1 MPMLLGALVTS
12 YSSYAQQR
20 TVKGMVTTADDPLGL
35 PGVNILLKG
44 TKVGTVTDVDGKY
57 SINIPDGSSTLVFS
71 MIGFENQEVDIGTRS
86 LIDVILNE
94 DISALDEV
102 VVVGYGTV
110 KKSDLTGSVGVLK
123 NEDFNAGVITS
134 AEQLLAGKIPGV
146 QVVQNSAEPGG
157 AISVNIRGVGSVNSG
172 NSPLYVIDGLPM
184 DNSLAV
190 SGSGS
195 NFDQKTGRNPLASLN
210 PQDIES
216 IEVLKD
222 ASSTAIYGARG
233 ANGVVIITTKKGFKG
248 GLKTNYD
255 FYLGV
260 QNVSKRLDILNPQ
273 EYQSILNS
281 IIESGGGSE
290 GESVQKLQG
299 GGTNWQD
306 EIYQENA
313 SVQSHNLSFTGG
325 NEKTQFY
332 AGLNYFDQNGVV
344 KNSSYERFGIRLNL
358 EHKVTNK
365 FVLGTAL
372 NSTYTKD
379 TYFPSGFSINEG
391 AGVLYSAYN
400 YDPTI
405 SPYSEDG
412 SYNRSSFMTMDSPL
426 ALINGKTSSSNG
438 YRTFGTFYMEYLF
451 SKELSARINLGGD
464 INTQQRDT
472 FIDRTTIDGF
482 ANGGIATVLTG
493 NRSNYLLEGLI
504 NYNKVI
510 DDHSINSVV
519 GITMQRFV
527 STNLNGTARG
537 FPSDVLKTNN
547 LSLGDPLLYNLSNS
561 RSSNQLLSYLG
572 RVNYVYKNKYLV
584 TASIRADGSSRF
596 GVNNRFGYFPSIAAG
611 WKINEEEFFSGI
623 EETVST
629 LKLRASWGRT
639 GNQEIGNYQAITTF
653 GNGPIAVMDDKQ
665 VKTLDPTRI
674 GNEDLEWETTEQFN
688 IGLDYGFFQDRL
700 QGSIDYYRKN
710 TFNMLLNLPIPT
722 ETGFTTQ
729 TRNIGSV
736 ENFGVEFGLTSTN
749 INLSKF
755 KWTTNL
761 LFNTLKNEVTSIG
774 GIPRIITGSAG
785 FSNQISIIEVGLPL
799 NSFYGYEILGIWQES
814 DDYSTITDNVSPGDF
829 KYRDVNGDGIV
840 NSDDRE
846 VLGNSFPKF
855 IWSIGNTL
863 TYRGFELYFFIEGQE
878 GFEMYNGNLAE
889 TYFPISFRRNKIAEP
904 LRNRWTPEN
913 ASNVYPSFVNPL
925 GQGQK
930 SVNSYT
936 VEDASY
942 LRLNTV
948 RLSYN
953 IDVHSKVFNS
963 AKVYITGQNLA
974 TWTSYSG
981 LDPAV
986 NPNGGANLRIDFNA
1000 YPIARTY
1007 MGGVI
1012 LQF

>member
-1 MPMLLGALVTS
+1 MNVRLPFLRRFLWIMPMLLGALVTS

-412 SYNRSSFMTMDSPL
+412 SYNRSSSMT
-426 ALINGKTSSSNG
+426 
-438 YRTFGTFYMEYLF
+438 
-451 SKELSARINLGGD
+451 
-464 INTQQRDT
+464 
-472 FIDRTTIDGF
+472 
-482 ANGGIATVLTG
+482 
-493 NRSNYLLEGLI
+493 LL
-504 NYNKVI
+504 
-510 DDHSINSVV
+510 
-519 GITMQRFV
+519 
-527 STNLNGTARG
+527 
-537 FPSDVLKTNN
+537 
-547 LSLGDPLLYNLSNS
+547 
-561 RSSNQLLSYLG
+561 
-572 RVNYVYKNKYLV
+572 
-584 TASIRADGSSRF
+584 
-596 GVNNRFGYFPSIAAG
+596 
-611 WKINEEEFFSGI
+611 
-623 EETVST
+623 
-629 LKLRASWGRT
+629 
-639 GNQEIGNYQAITTF
+639 
-653 GNGPIAVMDDKQ
+653 
-665 VKTLDPTRI
+665 
-674 GNEDLEWETTEQFN
+674 
-688 IGLDYGFFQDRL
+688 
-700 QGSIDYYRKN
+700 
-710 TFNMLLNLPIPT
+710 
-722 ETGFTTQ
+722 
-729 TRNIGSV
+729 
-736 ENFGVEFGLTSTN
+736 
-749 INLSKF
+749 
-755 KWTTNL
+755 
-761 LFNTLKNEVTSIG
+761 
-774 GIPRIITGSAG
+774 
-785 FSNQISIIEVGLPL
+785 
-799 NSFYGYEILGIWQES
+799 
-814 DDYSTITDNVSPGDF
+814 
-829 KYRDVNGDGIV
+829 
-840 NSDDRE
+840 
-846 VLGNSFPKF
+846 
-855 IWSIGNTL
+855 
-863 TYRGFELYFFIEGQE
+863 
-878 GFEMYNGNLAE
+878 
-889 TYFPISFRRNKIAEP
+889 
-904 LRNRWTPEN
+904 
-913 ASNVYPSFVNPL
+913 
-925 GQGQK
+925 
-930 SVNSYT
+930 
-936 VEDASY
+936 
-942 LRLNTV
+942 
-948 RLSYN
+948 
-953 IDVHSKVFNS
+953 
-963 AKVYITGQNLA
+963 
-974 TWTSYSG
+974 
-981 LDPAV
+981 
-986 NPNGGANLRIDFNA
+986 
-1000 YPIARTY
+1000 
-1007 MGGVI
+1007 
-1012 LQF
+1012 

>member
-1 MPMLLGALVTS
+1 MVLSNVT
-12 YSSYAQQR
+12 YAQQR
-20 TVKGMVTTADDPLGL
+20 NVKGTVTTGDDPLGL

-44 TKVGTVTDVDGKY
+44 TTVGTVTDLDGNY
-57 SINIPDGSSTLVFS
+57 SINVTDGSSTLVFS
-71 MIGFENQEVDIGTRS
+71 MIGFENQEAEVGSRSIIDI
-86 LIDVILNE
+86 ILSE

-123 NEDFNAGVITS
+123 KEDFNAGVITS

-172 NSPLYVIDGLPM
+172 TSPLYVIDGLPM

-195 NFDQKTGRNPLASLN
+195 NFDQKTSRNPLSSLN
-210 PQDIES
+210 PGDIES

-233 ANGVVIITTKKGFKG
+233 ANGVILITTKKGSTG
-248 GLKTNYD
+248 ALKTNYD

-260 QNVSKRLDILNPQ
+260 QNVAKKLDVLNPT

-281 IIESGGGSE
+281 IIEDGGGSE
-290 GESVQKLQG
+290 SERVNDLQG
-299 GGTNWQD
+299 AGTNWQD
-306 EIYQENA
+306 QVYQDNA
-313 SVQSHNLSFTGG
+313 LVQSHNLSFTGG
-325 NEKTQFY
+325 NDKTQFY
-332 AGLNYFDQNGVV
+332 AGLNYFDQDGVV
-344 KNSSYERFGIRLNL
+344 KNSSYERFGFRLNL
-358 EHKVTNK
+358 EHKVTDK

-405 SPYSEDG
+405 SPYNADG

-438 YRTFGTFYMEYLF
+438 YRTFGTFYMQYFLT
-451 SKELSARINLGGD
+451 KELSFRVNLGGD
-464 INTQQRDT
+464 INSQQRDT
-472 FIDRTTIDGF
+472 FVDRSTIDGS
-482 ANGGIATVLTG
+482 ANGGIASVLTG
-493 NRSNYLLEGLI
+493 SRSNYLFEGLL
-504 NYNKVI
+504 NYNKVVGE
-510 DDHSINSVV
+510 HSISSVF
-519 GITMQRFV
+519 GATTQRFV
-527 STNLNGTARG
+527 STNFNGTARG

-547 LSLGDPLLYNLSNS
+547 LSLGDPLLYTLSNS

-572 RVNYVYKNKYLV
+572 RVNYIYKNKYLL

-596 GVNNRFGYFPSIAAG
+596 GANNRFGYFPSIAAG
-611 WKINEEEFFSGI
+611 WKINEEAFFSGI

-629 LKLRASWGRT
+629 LKLRTSWGRT

-674 GNEDLEWETTEQFN
+674 GNEDLVWETTEQFN
-688 IGLDYGFFQDRL
+688 VGIDYGFFQDRL
-700 QGSIDYYRKN
+700 QGSIDYYKKN

-729 TRNIGSV
+729 TRNVGSV
-736 ENFGVEFGLTSTN
+736 QNSGFEFGLTSTN
-749 INLSKF
+749 INSNSF

-761 LFNTLKNEVTSIG
+761 LFNAIENEVTDLG
-774 GIPRIITGSAG
+774 GIPRIVTGSAG
-785 FSNQISIIEVGLPL
+785 FSNQISVIEEGLPL
-799 NSFYGYEILGIWQES
+799 NSFYGYEILGIWQEV
-814 DDYSTITDNVSPGDF
+814 DDFDLTNDNVAPGDF
-829 KYRDVNGDGIV
+829 KYRDVDGNGVV
-840 NSDDRE
+840 NSDDR
-846 VLGNSFPKF
+846 VILGNSFPKF

-863 TYRGFELYFFIEGQE
+863 TYKGFELYAFFEGQE
-878 GFEMYNGNLAE
+878 GLQMYNGNLAE
-889 TYFPISFRRNKIAEP
+889 TYFPISFRRNKLAEP
-904 LRNRWTPEN
+904 MQNRWTAEN
-913 ASNVYPSFVNPL
+913 PSNVYPSFINPL

-942 LRLNTV
+942 VRLNTV

-953 IDVHSKVFNS
+953 LNVKSKLINS
-963 AKVYITGQNLA
+963 AKVYVTGQNLA

-1000 YPIARTY
+1000 YPIARTF